1 MKENILK
8 NGNKNLTNI
17 EGGFIVVG
25 TSDINVWT
33 DGKPFVVSMDSVAD
47 FIDNGFTNKEYEEM
61 QSMKVGETRSDFDYE
76 GNYKI
81 LWEKYQALEK
91 SQNGTGITCQ
101 PTGTGYFQMD
111 VNNSLMVFPS
121 QFGYPN
127 STSGVPGYTIT
138 FNEGLCSLN
147 AQSGWEITAVQSV
160 LYTYNKEQMIQ
171 GQFSPGKLNK
181 EGGSTEAD
189 KDALQAYIKSWFE
202 TASTDYTFSDIYLG
216 DSTKAGVSGRCT
228 VQIDGQSYVINCGM
242 VSDGKTVQRLLTSA
256 LWRRWVCRTLRAGN
270 TRW

>member
-1 MKENILK
+1 MKRRWVKGLS
-8 NGNKNLTNI
+8 
-17 EGGFIVVG
+17 IVLVVMVTVLAG
-25 TSDINVWT
+25 C
-33 DGKPFVVSMDSVAD
+33 GKKD
-47 FIDNGFTNKEYEEM
+47 
-61 QSMKVGETRSDFDYE
+61 DFDYD
-76 GNYKI
+76 GNYRI

-242 VSDGKTVQRLLTSA
+242 VSDGKTTLTYMF
-256 LWRRWVCRTLRAGN
+256 TYAGGIN
-270 TRW
+270 QTKEDAIKNLVGQCFIGNRQIRIM